1 MGCTKESHVST
12 IATLTP
18 FLPSPSTIPAS
29 SDIVLTL
36 FTSDP
41 NDFLLSL
48 PNCTCPQGS
57 AFWNSHTVR
66 LCSSFSTTEFILLFL
81 QLSTLPKFF
90 ISSGS
95 WTFVRGGSTFNA
107 ICPIPSLSPSSRS
120 RNSFHFPASANIYIY
135 VLRITNLKPF
145 CLHYQCTLHIQL
157 A

>member
-1 MGCTKESHVST
+1 MGCTKESHVSA

-18 FLPSPSTIPAS
+18 FLTSPSTIPAS

-36 FTSDP
+36 STLYP

-81 QLSTLPKFF
+81 QLSTLPKFYPKSPVARGHLYMEFQRLMQYVQYLVYHLLPEAETPF
-90 ISSGS
+90 I
-95 WTFVRGGSTFNA
+95 F
-107 ICPIPSLSPSSRS
+107 LLLL
-120 RNSFHFPASANIYIY
+120 IYTYI
-135 VLRITNLKPF
+135 F
-145 CLHYQCTLHIQL
+145 
-157 A
+157 